1 MLPKT
6 ETTGHLLILDR
17 LLTAASLATK
27 LIGIVESVRG
37 LTAVEAIA
45 LATPRLAGI
54 MLGAADMAADL
65 GAATAWEPLAF
76 TRARLVA
83 ACALAGV
90 TATDA
95 PYFDIRDPDGL
106 EQEVARAVALGFR
119 AKAAIHPRQIG
130 AINTALTPTEETVE
144 RVRAILAENAKGVGT
159 VDGQMTD
166 EAVARKGAADSRG
179 RGRRRLIGAPL
190 FTPERRR
197 DVMEQLLPAYKAV
210 GERRYRDTSG
220 LYYED
225 FEPSDVFEHRP
236 GRTVLDV
243 DNTWFTLLTM
253 NIHGVTAWKTSRPS
267 GTMAIVS
274 GSSSTKVI
282 PRSATPLRTSSRT
295 APWTPSLT
303 RSSTAGL
310 AMWYSA
316 MMRGSKPVATDS
328 IAATMTCPRCWS
340 ARSRM
345 LRTEMRRS
353 FSTRSATATNSR
365 PAGVSCTR
373 RVVRSNRLTPSTSS
387 IRLMVRVKA
396 GCDVFRKAA
405 AAMKLP

>member
-130 AINTALTPTEETVE
+130 AINTALTPTQETVE
-144 RVRAILAENAKGVGT
+144 RARAILAENAKGVGT
-159 VDGQMTD
+159 VDGQMID
-166 EAVARKGAADSRG
+166 EAVARKARRILAA
-179 RGRRRLIGAPL
+179 
-190 FTPERRR
+190 
-197 DVMEQLLPAYKAV
+197 
-210 GERRYRDTSG
+210 
-220 LYYED
+220 
-225 FEPSDVFEHRP
+225 
-236 GRTVLDV
+236 
-243 DNTWFTLLTM
+243 
-253 NIHGVTAWKTSRPS
+253 
-267 GTMAIVS
+267 
-274 GSSSTKVI
+274 
-282 PRSATPLRTSSRT
+282 
-295 APWTPSLT
+295 
-303 RSSTAGL
+303 
-310 AMWYSA
+310 
-316 MMRGSKPVATDS
+316 
-328 IAATMTCPRCWS
+328 
-340 ARSRM
+340 
-345 LRTEMRRS
+345 
-353 FSTRSATATNSR
+353 
-365 PAGVSCTR
+365 AGV
-373 RVVRSNRLTPSTSS
+373 
-387 IRLMVRVKA
+387 A
-396 GCDVFRKAA
+396 G
-405 AAMKLP
+405 